1 MNKDN
6 LKIYSVLKYNRDLLI
21 ENIEKK
27 STKKAECFES
37 NDINKIIEELKND
50 KGYHLNL
57 NKNSIYKFNI
67 DIDGMKKKDFEE
79 FKKILKEEFLE
90 ITKKEIFISYTINK
104 NGKKNIEENTD
115 NYIYSHITI
124 KNICASSYIQK
135 NFWNYLKKKYSHLS
149 YGLDAGHLGIL
160 NKWFRMPNQKKEQ
173 KEGTEHKIIEGIM
186 RDFILDDI
194 EKCENINKLLE
205 NIEKDKKEEKV
216 KIIKIVKENNK
227 YEKEKKIFINNSNE
241 NSLINLLSLSRFDN
255 WKEWSTL
262 LWIFK
267 SLFNNGY
274 KSYNLE
280 TFIKL
285 SKTSSK
291 FKSNEDC
298 IDKWEKTTINK
309 TLNEGIIKHYCKL
322 DNIEE
327 YEKLTKKQEITG
339 GIIVPFLEI
348 KKKYLIEDK
357 DLKIINDKSDILQKS
372 IINFFEDEN
381 IKGFNL
387 KSPYNTGKTQLIKRI
402 LNTFNPIKVLW
413 LSYRKTLTNDIL
425 FNFEN
430 EYNFMDYQ
438 KNLCNADRLVIQ
450 LESIYKIP
458 IINNEVPSYDLVI
471 IDEVESIL
479 NHFNSSTFKGES
491 KTSFNFMHA
500 ILKNSKKIITMDGD
514 LGERTYKFMES
525 LGNCINIVN
534 NIQIDKKN
542 FFISHNKETYYLKI
556 KEDLEKNLKIII
568 VSMSSEE
575 CNNFENKILEDFKD
589 KKILKYTGSCDDELK
604 KDFKNVGEVWVNAD
618 VLIYSPTCE
627 SGVNFDIMYFN
638 KMYGILSKKSTS
650 PRAFFQMLGRVRK
663 IDCNDINILNEH
675 FMEKYISKVFFKFDE
690 VKQSIFLLENYKL
703 DITFYEK
710 DGKMYINDDLKPYD
724 INYIYNR
731 TEDFNKKN
739 NFLGM
744 FKYIA
749 EKKGHSV
756 NFIEDK
762 KIKEDNKKTLKERLL
777 EAEDIETEEDFILL
791 MKKQEREEATEEDK
805 IMIRKHI
812 LKYKLGVDKLG
823 VDILSE
829 LLLNKF
835 NEDSIDNF
843 IGLIDINNIKKGD
856 EIELQTT
863 EKINKSLSI
872 KRLINDLSFKNIFDD
887 KNINSNDFE
896 NIKNKIL
903 TENELFSN
911 EENLKNTRIRFNID
925 KKIKINDEKTENKLL
940 SIKGFLGLIN
950 SLLKEYS
957 INIEYGRKKIK
968 GKKEAIYKIDLG
980 NINEL
985 LEYRIL
991 KGLKLKDEENIRI
1004 KNDTE
1009 VFKDLVDFEKI
1020 ENKKLK
1026 IDLFKE

>member
-6 LKIYSVLKYNRDLLI
+6 FKIYSVLKYNRDLLI

-27 STKKAECFES
+27 STKKAEMFES
-37 NDINKIIEELKND
+37 NDINKIIEELKYD

-57 NKNSIYKFNI
+57 NKLSIYKFNI
-67 DIDGMKKKDFEE
+67 DVDGMKKNDFDE
-79 FKKILKEEFLE
+79 FLKILKNEFLE

-104 NGKKNIEENTD
+104 NGKKNIDENSD

-135 NFWNYLKKKYSHLS
+135 NFWNYFKNKYSFLS

-160 NKWFRMPNQKKEQ
+160 NKWFRLPYQKKEL
-173 KEGTEHKIIEGIM
+173 KEGTEHKIVEGTMI
-186 RDFILDDI
+186 DFILNDI
-194 EKCENINKLLE
+194 ENCDNIDELIKNVK
-205 NIEKDKKEEKV
+205 NEEKI

-227 YEKEKKIFINNSNE
+227 NEKEIIINNSNE
-241 NSLINLLSLSRFDN
+241 NFLINLLSLSRFNN
-255 WKEWSTL
+255 WKEWSTM

-267 SLFNNGY
+267 SLFSNGY

-298 IDKWEKTTINK
+298 IEKWGKTTINK
-309 TLNEGIIKHYCKL
+309 TLNEGIIKHYCKI
-322 DNIEE
+322 DNLEE
-327 YEKLTKKQEITG
+327 YEKNIKKQEITG
-339 GIIVPFLEI
+339 GIVVPFLEI

-357 DLKIINDKSDILQKS
+357 DLKIINDKSDILQNA
-372 IINFFEDEN
+372 IINFFEDEK

-402 LNTFNPIKVLW
+402 LNTYNPIKVLW

-430 EYNFMDYQ
+430 DYNFMDYQ

-491 KTSFNFMHA
+491 KTSFNFIHS

-525 LGNCINIVN
+525 LGDCINIVN

-542 FFISHNKETYYLKI
+542 FFISHNREIYYEKI
-556 KEDLEKNLKIII
+556 KEDLNNNLKIII

-589 KKILKYTGSCDDELK
+589 KNILKYTGSCDDELK
-604 KDFKNVGEVWVNAD
+604 KDFKNVGEVWSTAD

-627 SGVNFDIMYFN
+627 SGVNFDVMHFN
-638 KMYGILSKKSTS
+638 KMYGIFSKKSTS
-650 PRAFFQMLGRVRK
+650 PRAFFQMLSRVRK
-663 IDCNDINILNEH
+663 IENNDIYILNEH
-675 FMEKYISKVFFKFDE
+675 FMEKYISKVFFNFDE

-739 NFLGM
+739 NFMGM

-762 KIKEDNKKTLKERLL
+762 KKKDDNKKSLIERLL
-777 EAEDIETEEDFILL
+777 GTEDIETDEEFILL
-791 MKKQEREEATEEDK
+791 MKKQEREEALEEDK
-805 IMIRKHI
+805 LKIKKHI
-812 LKYKLGVDKLG
+812 LKYKLGVD
-823 VDILSE
+823 ILTGG
-829 LLLNKF
+829 LLEDY

-856 EIELQTT
+856 DIELQTT

-872 KRLINDLSFKNIFDD
+872 KKLISDLSFKNIFDN

-896 NIKNKIL
+896 DIKNKIL
-903 TENELFSN
+903 IENELFSS
-911 EENLKNTRIRFNID
+911 EETLKNTRIRFNIEKKININD
-925 KKIKINDEKTENKLL
+925 KKTDNKLL

-957 INIEYGRKKIK
+957 INIKYDRKSIK

-1004 KNDTE
+1004 KNDKE
-1009 VFKDLVDFEKI
+1009 DFKKLVDFKKI
-1020 ENKKLK
+1020 EDKKIK
-1026 IDLFKE
+1026 VSFFKE